1 MKFSDRLKGL
11 REKNDMTQ
19 EQLAK
24 VSGVSPRTIQ
34 RYECGTSRP
43 RLDAAEK
50 LAKALNISVDQL
62 LGTDGM
68 LVAQA
73 AEQYGARGAKQAQ
86 QLTDEVTGLF
96 TGGEL
101 AQDDMDVMMP
111 RLDGIMDAYW
121 LAKEKNKK
129 YTPKKYRSKSKQD

>member
-1 MKFSDRLKGL
+1 MKFSDRLKEL

-73 AEQYGARGAKQAQ
+73 AEQYGARGA
-86 QLTDEVTGLF
+86 
-96 TGGEL
+96 
-101 AQDDMDVMMP
+101 
-111 RLDGIMDAYW
+111 
-121 LAKEKNKK
+121 NKRNSSQMK
-129 YTPKKYRSKSKQD
+129 

>member
-1 MKFSDRLKGL
+1 MEGIDNEVQRQIKRAE
-11 REKNDMTQ
+11 RKNDMTQ

-62 LGTDGM
+62 LGTM
-68 LVAQA
+68 VCSLLRLRSSTAH
-73 AEQYGARGAKQAQ
+73 
-86 QLTDEVTGLF
+86 EV
-96 TGGEL
+96 
-101 AQDDMDVMMP
+101 P
-111 RLDGIMDAYW
+111 
-121 LAKEKNKK
+121 NKRNSSQMK
-129 YTPKKYRSKSKQD
+129 

>member
-1 MKFSDRLKGL
+1 MSIRSDEKSVVLLKIEILWRELIMKFSDRLKEL

-50 LAKALNISVDQL
+50 LAKALNISVD
-62 LGTDGM
+62 
-68 LVAQA
+68 
-73 AEQYGARGAKQAQ
+73 
-86 QLTDEVTGLF
+86 
-96 TGGEL
+96 
-101 AQDDMDVMMP
+101 
-111 RLDGIMDAYW
+111 
-121 LAKEKNKK
+121 
-129 YTPKKYRSKSKQD
+129 

>member
-86 QLTDEVTGLF
+86 QLTDEVGAGRYGYYDASHYGCLLARQ
-96 TGGEL
+96 GEE
-101 AQDDMDVMMP
+101 QKVYP
-111 RLDGIMDAYW
+111 
-121 LAKEKNKK
+121 KEV
-129 YTPKKYRSKSKQD
+129 PF